1 MQFIKI
7 KKMLSMKLNFGNVW
21 FQLCQKKTHQKRK
34 VITPVLTTRKML
46 DKLKINDFSWNH
58 QRQKL

>member
-1 MQFIKI
+1 
-7 KKMLSMKLNFGNVW
+7 MLSMKLNFGNVW